1 MKNIGKEER
10 EMNKQ
15 KLYVLIASAV
25 GVLST
30 LLPWASVG
38 ALGFSKNMI
47 GLETNGIIALIMF
60 VATIVLCYVGERT
73 AKFDTNFIYAI
84 WGMNAAVFIIVLSI
98 GLQINQVSRVTSGL
112 SNLQINQV
120 SQLASGLVKAS
131 LSFGAYLALI
141 VSVLNILLTIE
152 QLDLVSKIETIVKNI
167 NQKK

>member
-1 MKNIGKEER
+1 
-10 EMNKQ
+10 MNKQ

-98 GLQINQVSRVTSGL
+98 GLQINQVSKQVSQLASGFG
-112 SNLQINQV
+112 LQINQV
-120 SQLASGLVKAS
+120 SQLTGGLVKAS

-152 QLDLVSKIETIVKNI
+152 QLNLVSKIETIVKNI

>member
-1 MKNIGKEER
+1 
-10 EMNKQ
+10 MNKQ

-25 GVLST
+25 GILST

-73 AKFDTNFIYAI
+73 AKFDTKSIYAI

-98 GLQINQVSRVTSGL
+98 GLQINQVSKQVSQLASGFD
-112 SNLQINQV
+112 LQINQV
-120 SQLASGLVKAS
+120 SQLARGLVNAS
-131 LSFGAYLALI
+131 VSFGAYLALI

-152 QLDLVSKIETIVKNI
+152 QLDLVSKIETVVKNI